1 MSRLFL
7 LGLIAATLGACAPT
21 PVIAT
26 NDNPAMQTLLTG
38 PQGNDNPVMQALLT
52 GPRGNNNPAMRALL
66 TGPRRNED
74 VTIKM

>member
-1 MSRLFL
+1 MLRLFF

-26 NDNPAMQTLLTG
+26 NDNPAMQALLTG

-52 GPRGNNNPAMRALL
+52 GPR
-66 TGPRRNED
+66 RNED

>member
-1 MSRLFL
+1 MLRLFF

-21 PVIAT
+21 PVIAA
-26 NDNPAMQTLLTG
+26 NNNPIMQTLLTG
-38 PQGNDNPVMQALLT
+38 PQGNDNS
-52 GPRGNNNPAMRALL
+52 AMRALL

>member
-21 PVIAT
+21 SVIAA
-26 NDNPAMQTLLTG
+26 NDNPIMQVLLTG

-66 TGPRRNED
+66 TMPGA
-74 VTIKM
+74 